1 MKDCNEIVDCSGRR
15 EFLVKTAM
23 LAGGLVLTLSGAG
36 SAFASPFEDITV
48 AIDDKSPLNKVGGTA
63 TVDSSAGKIVILRTE
78 DAAFVAVSAKCTHKG
93 GPIKYNADS
102 KQFVCPWHDSKFNT
116 DGSNAGGPASQPL
129 ASYKATGSATS
140 VTVKV
145 GS

>member
-1 MKDCNEIVDCSGRR
+1 
-15 EFLVKTAM
+15 M

-36 SAFASPFEDITV
+36 SAFASRFEDVTV
-48 AIDDKSPLNKVGGTA
+48 AINDKSPLNKVGGTA
-63 TVDSSAGKIVILRTE
+63 TVDSSAGKIVILRTG

-93 GPIKYNADS
+93 GPIKYDADA
-102 KQFVCPWHDSKFNT
+102 KQFFCPWHDSKYKT